1 MLETT
6 VLPIEYNEQTEQLAI
21 ELKEILERNQMLFQ
35 MFLAG
40 HKEISFLDSDDEE
53 TLCIDSISDL
63 KELLTSVI
71 PFYVEMLKQQVYKE
85 GNEDIDTCFLKMLL
99 HDIIASRKDSQLE
112 RDEQLST
119 NINTI
124 YTVVAS
130 NYYENPEDLIDFIF
144 KPTPEEKEAIFN
156 WLNKKERYNLLN
168 MLLDEEYENMLELE
182 SIEQDDYLRTHLE
195 EILSLSEL
203 DMQERFKYAKEKN
216 VTLPKLTEK
225 ELDKLCIEFLIKIDP
240 SLKWLKIYNELKQN
254 NNILFGEEFPD
265 PCSKWGCIETT
276 DNVYIYAPLEY
287 DISDFMYFI
296 HEFVHCITLR
306 HKEKGECIPSALQEF
321 PSIFFEL
328 LATSFLREKGYS
340 DEDVTALE
348 EQRIKATISNRADIS
363 PSLRYLIDYLTKG
376 PITFEREKEKMDR
389 IRESIP
395 EDLPE
400 EMQELLNTLMATQ
413 DEENV
418 HIKIDAENAFLIEH
432 PHCIFE
438 EYPYVLGSDLA
449 DKTLE
454 KAATY
459 PIIIYTMLSITET
472 LTKETY
478 QSVQSKLGFRE
489 ETFIKKRKTK
499 RKQNKNEN

>member
-1 MLETT
+1 
-6 VLPIEYNEQTEQLAI
+6 
-21 ELKEILERNQMLFQ
+21 
-35 MFLAG
+35 
-40 HKEISFLDSDDEE
+40 
-53 TLCIDSISDL
+53 
-63 KELLTSVI
+63 
-71 PFYVEMLKQQVYKE
+71 MLKQQVYKE
-85 GNEDIDTCFLKMLL
+85 GNEDVDTCFLKMLL
-99 HDIIASRKDSQLE
+99 HDIIASQKDSQLE

-130 NYYENPEDLIDFIF
+130 NYYENSEDLIDFIF

-182 SIEQDDYLRTHLE
+182 SIEQDDYL
-195 EILSLSEL
+195 
-203 DMQERFKYAKEKN
+203 
-216 VTLPKLTEK
+216 
-225 ELDKLCIEFLIKIDP
+225 
-240 SLKWLKIYNELKQN
+240 
-254 NNILFGEEFPD
+254 
-265 PCSKWGCIETT
+265 
-276 DNVYIYAPLEY
+276 
-287 DISDFMYFI
+287 
-296 HEFVHCITLR
+296 
-306 HKEKGECIPSALQEF
+306 
-321 PSIFFEL
+321 
-328 LATSFLREKGYS
+328 
-340 DEDVTALE
+340 
-348 EQRIKATISNRADIS
+348 
-363 PSLRYLIDYLTKG
+363 TKG

-389 IRESIP
+389 IRESIS

-400 EMQELLNTLMATQ
+400 EIQELLNTLMATQ

-454 KAATY
+454 KTATY

-489 ETFIKKRKTK
+489 EASTKRRKTK